1 MYICRYKIRLEVHCI
16 GRVTIAGPQHSESG
30 VREEDVK
37 DDAKGE
43 DQLEVGEEEGQHGLH
58 HLCIHNQT
66 NG

>member
-1 MYICRYKIRLEVHCI
+1 M
-16 GRVTIAGPQHSESG
+16 
-30 VREEDVK
+30 K

-43 DQLEVGEEEGQHGLH
+43 EQLEVGEEEGQHGLH